1 MAAKDLTQGSI
12 PRLMIT
18 LALPVLG
25 SFVLQSLY
33 TLTDL
38 YFVGLLGETQVAGLA
53 IAFNGFFTTL
63 AVGMVLGVGAL
74 AILSQA
80 YGAGER
86 EMVPYV
92 FQSVFWG
99 VIITGG
105 VYGALGWYFTDPL
118 IGLFTSDPAVL
129 AEGAAYFRIYTI
141 TFLTML
147 IMMVTG
153 FCFRAV
159 GDFITP
165 TVLMA
170 TGVVTNIVLDP
181 LLIFGIGP
189 FPELGIRGAALAT
202 VTSQI
207 ITVAIYL
214 WLVFKPHPGRILGVR
229 RPFVFDL
236 SQFFRVVRI
245 GWPAGIQM
253 ALFALIMMLVYR
265 GVRPFGGEA
274 TAAVGIGFRIIQ
286 AAILPIVAIGASV
299 SALSGQNFGAR
310 DPARVKATVMW
321 GSLFTGTMMC
331 LAYGV
336 LGVWPEFWVSLF
348 TDQPAVVAIGADYLV
363 LSGVGLPFHGV
374 SYMVTAMAQGLGRNL
389 YPLMGQLFR
398 VLGFLAALAI
408 LDGYFALGLKGIFW
422 SYAAAYGAELFAMG
436 AALAVLWMTVL
447 KPRISAPSPIV
458 ESTAE
463 SG

>member
-12 PRLMIT
+12 PHLMLR

-63 AVGMVLGVGAL
+63 AVGMTVGVGAL

-80 YGAGER
+80 YGAGLR
-86 EMVPYV
+86 EQVPYV
-92 FQSVFWG
+92 FQQVFWG
-99 VIITGG
+99 IIITGM
-105 VYGALGWYFTDPL
+105 VYGALGWYFTDSL
-118 IGLFTSDPAVL
+118 IGLFTSDPAVQ
-129 AEGAAYFRIYTI
+129 AEGAAYFRIYTM

-147 IMMVTG
+147 FMMVIG

-170 TGVVTNIVLDP
+170 IGVVTNIVLDP
-181 LLIFGIGP
+181 LLIFGVGP

-202 VTSQI
+202 VASQTM
-207 ITVAIYL
+207 TVGIYL
-214 WLVFKPHPGRILGVR
+214 WLVFKPHPRRILGVR
-229 RPFVFDL
+229 RPFVLDL

-245 GWPAGIQM
+245 GWPAGMQM
-253 ALFALIMMLVYR
+253 ALYAVIMMLVYR

-286 AAILPIVAIGASV
+286 AAILPIVAVGAAV
-299 SALSGQNFGAR
+299 SALSGQNFGAS
-310 DPARVKATVMW
+310 DLARVKTTVMW
-321 GSLFTGTMMC
+321 GSLYTGSLMC
-331 LAYGV
+331 LAYAG
-336 LGVWPEFWVSLF
+336 LGLWPEFWVSLF
-348 TDQPAVVAIGADYLV
+348 SDQPAVVAIGADYLI

-389 YPLMGQLFR
+389 YPLFGQLFR
-398 VLGFLAALAI
+398 VLGFLLALAI
-408 LDGYFALGLKGIFW
+408 LDGYLSLGLKGIFW
-422 SYAAAYGAELFAMG
+422 SYAAAYGAEFISMG
-436 AALAVLWMTVL
+436 AALALLWVTVL
-447 KPRISAPSPIV
+447 KPRIPVSTPITGSAS
-458 ESTAE
+458 E